1 MKRNAIDEYST
12 FLYHQGTNHA
22 SYQLFGAHFT
32 VFRRKPCVRFA
43 VWAPHAQAVSV
54 VGDFNQW
61 DAAANPMKRSEYGN
75 GIWAAYIPGLQ
86 EGTIYKYAITTAAG
100 DIILKSDPY
109 AFASEV
115 RPHTASKITKLHYV
129 WKDKKWQES
138 RSQYDSYSRPMLTYE
153 VHLGSWKRN
162 ADGKMLTY
170 REIADDLV
178 LYVKDMHY
186 THIELMPLCEY
197 PFDGSWGYQGT
208 GYFSATSRYGAPED
222 LMYLVDV
229 CHRQGIGVI
238 LDWVPG
244 HFCRDAH
251 GLRYFDG
258 QPCYESGNEVLAEN
272 KEWDTMNFDYGR
284 TEVQSFLI
292 SNALFWLR
300 QFHIDGLRIDA
311 VANMLYLDYGHTDGR
326 WQPNKYGGRENL
338 EAIDFLQHLNAAVF
352 QEFPHALMIAE
363 ESSSWPLVTKPVDM
377 GGLGFNYKWNMGW
390 MNDMLRYMSMDP
402 LFRKDN
408 HNLITF
414 SLCYAFS
421 ENFILP
427 LSHDEVVHGKH
438 SLLDKMP
445 GDYWQKFAGLRAFY
459 GYWMSHPGKKLLFMG
474 SDFGQFIE
482 WKYDDS
488 LDWHL
493 LEYPMH
499 KAMHDYMRQL
509 NQFYSTHPEFWE
521 EDCDWSGFSW
531 ISCDDCNNSVIAF
544 FRSGRTEDA
553 MTVVVC
559 NFTPVVRHSY
569 RFGVPRPGTYV
580 EVFNSDAEVFGGSN
594 VLNEGE
600 FAAQHVP
607 MHGMDQSLELT
618 LPPLATIYLE
628 LKDTADKRNALA
640 MALKK
645 TPKRRR
651 TQKATAA
658 PAKKHTKKNSGAKTL
673 NRKKKSSDSK

>member
-32 VFRRKPCVRFA
+32 VFRRKSCVRFA

-61 DAAANPMKRSEYGN
+61 DTAAHPMKRSEYGD
-75 GIWAAYIPGLQ
+75 GIWTAYIPGLK
-86 EGTIYKYAITTAAG
+86 EGDIYKYAVTTAAG
-100 DIILKSDPY
+100 DVILKSDPY

-115 RPHTASKITKLHYV
+115 RPHTASKITKLHYA

-138 RSQYDSYSRPMLTYE
+138 RCRYDSYSQPMLTYE
-153 VHLGSWKRN
+153 VHLGSWKRD
-162 ADGKMLTY
+162 ADGNMLTY
-170 REIADDLV
+170 RDIAQDLAA
-178 LYVKDMHY
+178 YVKDMHY

-222 LMYLVDV
+222 LMYLIDV

-258 QPCYESGNEVLAEN
+258 QPCYESGNEILAEN

-284 TEVQSFLI
+284 PEVQSFLI
-292 SNALFWLR
+292 SSALFWLR

-311 VANMLYLDYGHTDGR
+311 VANMLYLDYGHAGGR

-352 QEFPHALMIAE
+352 REFPQALMIAE

-390 MNDMLRYMSMDP
+390 MNDMLRYMAMDP

-459 GYWMSHPGKKLLFMG
+459 GYWMAHPGKKLLFMG

-493 LEYPMH
+493 LDYPMH
-499 KAMHDYMRQL
+499 KAMHDYVRQL
-509 NQFYSTHPEFWE
+509 NQFYGTHPEFWE

-531 ISCDDCNNSVIAF
+531 ISCDDCDNSVIAF
-544 FRSGRTEDA
+544 FRSGRTQED

-559 NFTPVVRHSY
+559 NFTPVVRHGY

-580 EVFNSDAEVFGGSN
+580 EVFNSDAEAFGGSN
-594 VLNEGE
+594 VLNKGE
-600 FAAQHVP
+600 FAAQTVP

-618 LPPLATIYLE
+618 LPPLATIYLQ
-628 LKDTADKRNALA
+628 LKDTIDTRNTQAA
-640 MALKK
+640 APTK
-645 TPKRRR
+645 TPKRAGR
-651 TQKATAA
+651 
-658 PAKKHTKKNSGAKTL
+658 AKKTAGAAKKRSSAK
-673 NRKKKSSDSK
+673 NIKKSNELQ

>member
-32 VFRRKPCVRFA
+32 VFRRKSCVRFA

-61 DAAANPMKRSEYGN
+61 DTAAHPMKRSEYGD
-75 GIWAAYIPGLQ
+75 GIWTAYIPGLK
-86 EGTIYKYAITTAAG
+86 EGDIYKYAVTTAAG
-100 DIILKSDPY
+100 DVILKSDPY

-115 RPHTASKITKLHYV
+115 RPHTASKITKLHYA

-138 RSQYDSYSRPMLTYE
+138 RSRYDSYSQPMLTYE
-153 VHLGSWKRN
+153 VHLGSWKRD
-162 ADGKMLTY
+162 ADGNMLTY
-170 REIADDLV
+170 RDIAQDLAA
-178 LYVKDMHY
+178 YVKDMHY

-222 LMYLVDV
+222 LMYLIDV
-229 CHRQGIGVI
+229 CHRQDIGVI

-258 QPCYESGNEVLAEN
+258 QPCYESGNEILAEN

-284 TEVQSFLI
+284 PEVQSFLI
-292 SNALFWLR
+292 SSALFWLR

-311 VANMLYLDYGHTDGR
+311 VANMLYLDYGHADGR

-352 QEFPHALMIAE
+352 REFPQALMIAE

-390 MNDMLRYMSMDP
+390 MNDMLRYMAMDP

-459 GYWMSHPGKKLLFMG
+459 GYWMAHPGKKLLFMG

-493 LEYPMH
+493 LDYPMH
-499 KAMHDYMRQL
+499 KAMHDYVRQL
-509 NQFYSTHPEFWE
+509 NQFYGTHPEFWQ

-531 ISCDDCNNSVIAF
+531 ISCDDCDNSVIAF
-544 FRSGRTEDA
+544 FRSGRTQEN

-559 NFTPVVRHSY
+559 NFTPVVRHGY

-580 EVFNSDAEVFGGSN
+580 EVFNSDAEAFGGSN

-600 FAAQHVP
+600 FAAQTVP

-618 LPPLATIYLE
+618 LPPLATIYLQ
-628 LKDTADKRNALA
+628 LKNTIDTRNTPAA
-640 MALKK
+640 APTK
-645 TPKRRR
+645 TPKRAGRV
-651 TQKATAA
+651 KKTAGA
-658 PAKKHTKKNSGAKTL
+658 AKKRSSAKNTKKSNEL
-673 NRKKKSSDSK
+673 Q

>member
-1 MKRNAIDEYST
+1 MKISAIDEFST
-12 FLYHQGTNHA
+12 YLFHQGTNYNA
-22 SYQLFGAHFT
+22 YRMLGAHFT
-32 VFRRKPCVRFA
+32 AYKHQSCVRFA
-43 VWAPHAQAVSV
+43 VWAPHALAVSV
-54 VGDFNQW
+54 VGDFNNW
-61 DAAANPMKRSEYGN
+61 DAGANPMERSSSDGE
-75 GIWAAYIPGLQ
+75 IWVTHIPGLQ
-86 EGTIYKYAITTAAG
+86 EGDIYKYAITGADG
-100 DIILKSDPY
+100 SQILKSDPY
-109 AFASEV
+109 VFSSEV
-115 RPHTASKITKLHYV
+115 RPNTASRLTKLHYT
-129 WKDKKWQES
+129 WRDRKWMDS
-138 RSQYDSYSRPMLTYE
+138 RQDYDSYSRPMLTYE

-162 ADGKMLTY
+162 AEGEMLTY
-170 REIADDLV
+170 RELAEQLV
-178 LYVKDMHY
+178 AYVKDMHY

-208 GYFSATSRYGAPED
+208 GYFSVTSRYGSPED
-222 LMYLVDV
+222 FMYFVDL
-229 CHRQGIGVI
+229 CHRNDIGVI

-251 GLRYFDG
+251 GLRHFDG
-258 QPCYESGNEVLAEN
+258 QPLYESGNPMLAEN
-272 KEWDTMNFDYGR
+272 TEWDTMNFDYGR

-292 SNALFWLR
+292 SSALFFLT

-311 VANMLYLDYGHTDGR
+311 VANMLYLDYGHSDGQ
-326 WQPNKYGGRENL
+326 WQANKYGGRENL
-338 EAIDFLQHLNAAVF
+338 EAIDFLRKLNKAVF
-352 QEFPHALMIAE
+352 ENVPQALMIAE
-363 ESSSWPLVTKPVDM
+363 ESSAWPLVTKPVDV

-390 MNDMLRYMSMDP
+390 MNDMLRYMALDP

-408 HNLITF
+408 QNLITF

-421 ENFILP
+421 ENFVLP

-474 SDFGQFIE
+474 SDYGQFIE

-493 LEYPMH
+493 LEYEKH
-499 KAMHDYMRQL
+499 LAMHNYVREL
-509 NQFYSTHPEFWE
+509 NEFYGKHREFWE

-544 FRSGRTEDA
+544 YRSGRDGQS

-559 NFTPVVRHSY
+559 NFTPVVRHDY

-580 EVFNSDAEVFGGSN
+580 EVLNSDAEQFGGSN
-594 VLNEGE
+594 VLNEGAFTAE
-600 FAAQHVP
+600 DIA
-607 MHGMDQSLELT
+607 MHGMDQSLSLT

-628 LKDTADKRNALA
+628 LKPEAEAGQALPELVQSVPA
-640 MALKK
+640 
-645 TPKRRR
+645 RRR
-651 TQKATAA
+651 PAAKSSKRTAGT
-658 PAKKHTKKNSGAKTL
+658 TKKSTAP
-673 NRKKKSSDSK
+673 KKKASTKKSAKNA